1 MAPLTF
7 DQRDEVSLER
17 QTHEWVRAGLIS
29 EQQAESIKQFE
40 HVDEPVDDRRLT
52 VVAEVASY
60 LGSVIAFAGGAA
72 IIGPNWDELGLF
84 GQLALGVAIAV
95 VGFTVGAWLVHLAE
109 AGTARLGSFLW
120 AVGTGGVAL
129 AVAVVVHR
137 IDPRNGGWYAVAVGV
152 PVLAIGVGLWRNLD
166 RPIQLLTGAVGVL
179 VVGGGIVELT
189 DVPIWAPA
197 ALLWAA
203 SLVFGV
209 LAAVDVVHP
218 RLEAL
223 VVAAT
228 GLMFGS
234 MMFGEQSERFAAVLA
249 VASAATVVAFALHD
263 RSWPLVGIGLFA
275 FLISTTMLMQTVLQ
289 GTVARLIAVVA
300 GLIVVAFVAM
310 RAQRMDRPGPA
321 T

>member
-7 DQRDEVSLER
+7 ER
-17 QTHEWVRAGLIS
+17 QNGSSLDRHADAWVRAGLIS
-29 EQQAESIKQFE
+29 EGQAESIKQFE
-40 HVDEPVDDRRLT
+40 HVDEPVAERRLT

-72 IIGPNWDELGLF
+72 IIGPNWDELGLV

-95 VGFTVGAWLVHLAE
+95 VGFTVGTRLVHLAE
-109 AGTARLGSFLW
+109 AGTTRLGSFLW

-129 AVAVVVHR
+129 AVAVVVNR
-137 IDPRNGGWYAVAVGV
+137 IDPRNGGWYAVAIGV
-152 PVLAIGVGLWRNLD
+152 PVVAIGAGLWRNLD
-166 RPIQLLTGAVGVL
+166 RPIQLLTGSVGVL
-179 VVGGGIVELT
+179 IAGGGFIELT
-189 DVPIWAPA
+189 DVPIWIAA
-197 ALLWAA
+197 ALLWVV

-209 LAAVDVVHP
+209 LAAADIVRP

-234 MMFGEQSERFAAVLA
+234 MMFGERDERFSAVLA
-249 VASAATVVAFALHD
+249 VASAAAVVAYALHD
-263 RSWPLVGIGLFA
+263 RSWPLVGIGLIA
-275 FLISTTMLMQTVLQ
+275 FLIATTTLMQTVLQ

-310 RAQRMDRPGPA
+310 RAQRTDRAGPA
-321 T
+321 N